1 MKNQAPG
8 SPSLSILSFKKGFHG
23 RMFGSLS
30 ATRSKPIAKLDIP
43 AFDWPAAI
51 SPMYKY
57 PLEEHSD
64 YNKL

>member
-1 MKNQAPG
+1 MNNQAPG

-43 AFDWPAAI
+43 QFDWPAAI
-51 SPMYKY
+51 SP
-57 PLEEHSD
+57 
-64 YNKL
+64 

>member
-1 MKNQAPG
+1 MSNQAPG

-43 AFDWPAAI
+43 QFDWPAVTDRVTQA
-51 SPMYKY
+51 YTAA
-57 PLEEHSD
+57 LQRG
-64 YNKL
+64 